1 MNISH
6 FSDHEHLRLGVLC
19 ENLKYDSLDT
29 RFTLNFPSTSLVNTE
44 IG

>member
-1 MNISH
+1 MNICH
-6 FSDHEHLRLGVLC
+6 FSDHEHLILGVLY
-19 ENLKYDSLDT
+19 ENLKSDFLDT